1 MQVCGR
7 VLKDKEETLNMLVM
21 STLKLKPK
29 GDDMEAIP
37 IIMFICSLRLEAE
50 RLQERQEMMEELQAM
65 KMAAEQEMTMQKQTY
80 EDRLRTLEGTLV
92 SVLGDEF
99 GMIVSSLIIG

>member
-29 GDDMEAIP
+29 GDDIEAIH

-80 EDRLRTLEGTLV
+80 EDRLRSLEGTLV
-92 SVLGDEF
+92 GVLGD
-99 GMIVSSLIIG
+99 